1 MAQGHA
7 DRVQAE
13 LRHTIS
19 EQQERINAAV
29 RALDRV
35 ANMGDLALADA
46 VRKVQEDL
54 RGK

>member
-1 MAQGHA
+1 M
-7 DRVQAE
+7 DRDRYDLE
-13 LRHTIS
+13 RKIS

-35 ANMGDLALADA
+35 ANMGDMALTDA

-54 RGK
+54 RG